1 MDQLMCQFRFLITVV
16 VCAFHTNVFSQGNGA
31 EPSVDN
37 GKNIYEQSCLACHQ
51 ADGSGVP
58 GLAPPLIHGTFVNGE
73 KVKLISIILQ
83 GMEGVEIKGEVYANP
98 MPAFNYLTDD
108 EIADVLT
115 YVRTHFKN
123 EQQAVSAEEVK
134 MVREGQ

>member
-1 MDQLMCQFRFLITVV
+1 MDHLKFLIAAGA
-16 VCAFHTNVFSQGNGA
+16 CAFHATVFSQSNTGGGNI
-31 EPSVDN
+31 EN
-37 GKNIYEQSCLACHQ
+37 GKVIYEQSCLACHQ

-73 KVKLISIILQ
+73 KAKLIKILLE

-98 MPAFNYLTDD
+98 MPAFDYLSDQ

-115 YVRTHFKN
+115 YVRGHFKN
-123 EQQAVSAEEVK
+123 EQEGVSAGEVK
-134 MVREGQ
+134 AMRKSR